1 MRIRDIL
8 FLRVEA
14 VVVEGGGVGQSVQS
28 QRRRDMLQRG
38 GALPSG

>member
-14 VVVEGGGVGQSVQS
+14 VVVEGGG
-28 QRRRDMLQRG
+28 G
-38 GALPSG
+38 GAVGAKSEKA